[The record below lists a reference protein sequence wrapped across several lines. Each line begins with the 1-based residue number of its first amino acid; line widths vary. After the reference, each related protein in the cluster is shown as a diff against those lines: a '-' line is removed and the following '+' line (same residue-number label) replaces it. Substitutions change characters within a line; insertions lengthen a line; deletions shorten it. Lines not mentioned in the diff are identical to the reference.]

1 MSVGMLARVTGDPV
15 VAALSEVAAFMF
27 PTVYA
32 PDVQVGPTSLPNPE
46 VVRQIYADENA
57 DPAYARAVDAIGED
71 PALAP
76 LLGEGEQHGPWSSGA
91 IIGSDVGRSWLI
103 QSRTFL
109 PGTLVQNAARL
120 VVAKGLPTGSLE
132 PLLDEL
138 GPLVLSVRRL
148 AAGQPDE
155 VPVLMAFHGI
165 GIAEGVTLATPW
177 GSLRAPFASEREQ
190 RPFGSSSPSAI
201 LETTVPVRWKLG
213 EHGAPISRELEAIGT
228 HPDLLA
234 LTALLAL
241 GRGSPLRWLW
251 RATLVPLQPPGNEY
265 VGGAT
270 DTSWADPPAPDPLTE
285 EQLDGLAA
293 WADRVARF
301 YHPSIAVAMRRTLS
315 AVAERRSSAED
326 TLIDAVIAWENLF
339 GTGGTSEMTFRVT
352 TALALLLEPDP
363 TSRPALRK
371 ELSKVY
377 DLRSKVAH
385 GGEVRSKDH
394 LGERK
399 DRAIDVAIEALR
411 ALFEIHPLL
420 LSEPERGMRLI
431 LGLSGND

>member
-1 MSVGMLARVTGDPV
+1 MLGRVIDDPV
-15 VAALSEVAAFMF
+15 VAALSEVAAVMF

-32 PDVQVGPTSLPNPE
+32 PDIQVGPTHLPNVE
-46 VVRQIYADENA
+46 VVRQIYVSENA
-57 DPAYARAVDAIGED
+57 DAAYARAVDAIGRD

-76 LLGEGEQHGPWSSGA
+76 LLGEGEQHGSWLSGA
-91 IIGSDVGRSWLI
+91 FISSDVGRGWLI
-103 QSRTFL
+103 QSHTFL
-109 PGTLVQNAARL
+109 PGTLVQNAARR
-120 VVAKGLPTGSLE
+120 VVAKGLPTDSLE
-132 PLLDEL
+132 PLLGEL

-148 AAGQPDE
+148 VAGEADE
-155 VPVLMAFHGI
+155 VPVLMAFYGV
-165 GIAEGVTLATPW
+165 GLAEGVRLATPW
-177 GSLRAPFASEREQ
+177 GLLRPAFPYERDQ
-190 RPFGSSSPSAI
+190 RPFGSFPPSAI
-201 LETTVPVRWKLG
+201 LETTLPVRWKLG
-213 EHGAPISRELEAIGT
+213 EHGASSSGEFTAMGT

-241 GRGSPLRWLW
+241 GRGTPLQWLW
-251 RATLVPLQPPGNEY
+251 RATLVPLQAPGSEY

-270 DTSWADPPAPDPLTE
+270 DPSWAEPPAPAHLTE
-285 EQLDGLAA
+285 EQADGLVA
-293 WADRVARF
+293 WAERVARF

-352 TALALLLEPDP
+352 TALALLLDPDP
-363 TSRPALRK
+363 ASRPALRK

-385 GGEVRSKDH
+385 GGEVKPKDQ
-394 LGERK
+394 LAARK

-411 ALFEIHPLL
+411 GLFETHTSL

-431 LGLSGND
+431 LGLPEKD

>member
-1 MSVGMLARVTGDPV
+1 L
-15 VAALSEVAAFMF
+15 
-27 PTVYA
+27 
-32 PDVQVGPTSLPNPE
+32 
-46 VVRQIYADENA
+46 
-57 DPAYARAVDAIGED
+57 
-71 PALAP
+71 
-76 LLGEGEQHGPWSSGA
+76 
-91 IIGSDVGRSWLI
+91 
-103 QSRTFL
+103 
-109 PGTLVQNAARL
+109 
-120 VVAKGLPTGSLE
+120 
-132 PLLDEL
+132 
-138 GPLVLSVRRL
+138 
-148 AAGQPDE
+148 
-155 VPVLMAFHGI
+155 
-165 GIAEGVTLATPW
+165 
-177 GSLRAPFASEREQ
+177 
-190 RPFGSSSPSAI
+190 
-201 LETTVPVRWKLG
+201 KLG
-213 EHGAPISRELEAIGT
+213 EHGAPISRELEAMGA

-234 LTALLAL
+234 LTALLAF

-270 DTSWADPPAPDPLTE
+270 GASWADPPALDPLTK
-285 EQLDGLAA
+285 EQVDELAV
-293 WADRVARF
+293 WADRVSRF

-352 TALALLLEPDP
+352 TSLALLLEPDP

-385 GGEVRSKDH
+385 GGEVRPKDH

-431 LGLSGND
+431 LGLSGNEEH

>member
-1 MSVGMLARVTGDPV
+1 MRVTDDPV
-15 VAALSEVAAFMF
+15 VAALAEVAAVMF

-32 PDVQVGPTSLPNPE
+32 PDIQVGPTYLPNPE
-46 VVRQIYADENA
+46 VVRQIYSDEHA
-57 DPAYARAVDAIGED
+57 DPAYARAVDAIGSD

-76 LLGEGEQHGPWSSGA
+76 LLGDGEQHGPWTSGTT
-91 IIGSDVGRSWLI
+91 INSDVGRSWLI

-109 PGTLVQNAARL
+109 PGTFVQNAARL
-120 VVAKGLPTGSLE
+120 VVAKGLPIESIE
-132 PLLDEL
+132 PLLGEL

-148 AAGQPDE
+148 VAGESDE

-165 GIAEGVTLATPW
+165 GIAEGMTLATPW
-177 GSLRAPFASEREQ
+177 GSLRAPFSAERKQ
-190 RPFGSSSPSAI
+190 RPFGSFPPSAI

-213 EHGAPISRELEAIGT
+213 EHDAAISEEIAAIGT
-228 HPDLLA
+228 HPNLLA

-241 GRGSPLRWLW
+241 GRGTPLQWLW
-251 RATLVPLQPPGNEY
+251 RATLVPLQTLGSEY
-265 VGGAT
+265 VGGAMGL
-270 DTSWADPPAPDPLTE
+270 SWADPPAPDPLTK
-285 EQLDGLAA
+285 EQADGLVV

-363 TSRPALRK
+363 TLRPALRK

-377 DLRSKVAH
+377 ELRSKVAH
-385 GGEVRSKDH
+385 GGEVNPKDH
-394 LGERK
+394 LGEKK
-399 DRAIDVAIEALR
+399 DRAIDVAIDALR
-411 ALFEIHPLL
+411 ALFEIHPSL

-431 LGLSGND
+431 LGLSKRNR

>member
-1 MSVGMLARVTGDPV
+1 MLARMTDDPV
-15 VAALSEVAAFMF
+15 VAALSEVAAVMF
-27 PTVYA
+27 PAVYA
-32 PDVQVGPTSLPNPE
+32 PDVQVGPTYLPNPE

-57 DPAYARAVDAIGED
+57 DPAYARAVDAIGGD

-76 LLGEGEQHGPWSSGA
+76 LLGDGEQHGPWSSGA
-91 IIGSDVGRSWLI
+91 MISSDVGRSWLI

-109 PGTLVQNAARL
+109 PGTFVQNAARL
-120 VVAKGLPTGSLE
+120 VVAKGCPTDSLE
-132 PLLDEL
+132 PLLEEL
-138 GPLVLSVRRL
+138 GPLVLRVRRL
-148 AAGQPDE
+148 VAGEPDE
-155 VPVLMAFHGI
+155 VPVLTAFHGI
-165 GIAEGVTLATPW
+165 GIAEGMTLATPW
-177 GSLRAPFASEREQ
+177 GSLRAPFSAEREQ
-190 RPFGSSSPSAI
+190 RPFGSFSPSAI
-201 LETTVPVRWKLG
+201 LETTVPVHWKLG
-213 EHGAPISRELEAIGT
+213 EHGTPISGELATMGT
-228 HPDLLA
+228 HPNLLA

-241 GRGSPLRWLW
+241 GRGTPLQWLW
-251 RATLVPLQPPGNEY
+251 RATLVPLQTLGSEY
-265 VGGAT
+265 VGGAM
-270 DTSWADPPAPDPLTE
+270 DPSWADPPAPDPLTE
-285 EQLDGLAA
+285 EQADQLVV

-315 AVAERRSSAED
+315 AVAERRSSSED

-385 GGEVRSKDH
+385 GGEVKPKDH

-399 DRAIDVAIEALR
+399 DRAIDVAIDALR
-411 ALFEIHPLL
+411 ALFEIHPSL
-420 LSEPERGMRLI
+420 LSQPERGMHLI
-431 LGLSGND
+431 LGLSGETY

>member
-1 MSVGMLARVTGDPV
+1 VRVTGDPV
-15 VAALSEVAAFMF
+15 VAALSEVAAVMF
-27 PTVYA
+27 PTVYT
-32 PDVQVGPTSLPNPE
+32 PDIQVGPTYLPNPE
-46 VVRQIYADENA
+46 VIRQIYVDENA
-57 DPAYARAVDAIGED
+57 DAAYARAVDAIGCD

-76 LLGEGEQHGPWSSGA
+76 LLGQGEQHGSWLSGA
-91 IIGSDVGRSWLI
+91 IISSDVGRSWLI

-109 PGTLVQNAARL
+109 PGTFVQNAARL
-120 VVAKGLPTGSLE
+120 AVAKGLPTDSLE
-132 PLLDEL
+132 PLLGEL

-148 AAGQPDE
+148 VAGGSDE

-165 GIAEGVTLATPW
+165 GIAEGARLATPW
-177 GSLRAPFASEREQ
+177 GLLRPPFPSERKQ
-190 RPFGSSSPSAI
+190 RPFGSLSPSAI
-201 LETTVPVRWKLG
+201 LETTLPLRWKLG
-213 EHGAPISRELEAIGT
+213 EHDASISEEFTAVGT
-228 HPDLLA
+228 HRDLLA

-241 GRGSPLRWLW
+241 GRSTPLHWLW
-251 RATLVPLQPPGNEY
+251 QATLVPLQAPGNEY
-265 VGGAT
+265 VGGAMGP
-270 DTSWADPPAPDPLTE
+270 SWSEPPAPDPLAE
-285 EQLDGLAA
+285 EQANGLVV

-315 AVAERRSSAED
+315 AVAERNSSAED

-385 GGEVRSKDH
+385 GGEVKSKDH
-394 LGERK
+394 LDARK

-411 ALFEIHPLL
+411 ALFEMHPSL

-431 LGLSGND
+431 LDLPGND